1 MKYVVSVVC
10 LLLSSLAIGQVTLL
24 PKQMSTAYKGVV
36 YKKEWSIDLR
46 MHTNGWAVA
55 YNSAKIKTYYQT
67 NYYHFEFG
75 SIKDPRERRQNKNI
89 PFAGPQGRTIIPRS
103 FTFGKSNSV
112 YILRGG
118 IGRKKYLSEKAQKK
132 GVALGY
138 HYEIGPSI
146 AILKPYFLE
155 LFYPSA
161 EGNNEIELRT
171 EKYSESNADIF
182 TNENDIFGGAGFF
195 HGITETTFV
204 PGLQAKG
211 GLHFA
216 LGAFDQKVRALE
228 VGCMVDVYAKK
239 IPILVETEE
248 VSNKP
253 YFINLYLNLQFGKR
267 SIK

>member
-1 MKYVVSVVC
+1 MKYFISLC
-10 LLLSSLAIGQVTLL
+10 GLLFCFALSGQVTLL

-36 YKKEWSIDLR
+36 YKKEWSVDLR

-55 YNSAKIKTYYQT
+55 FNSATIKTYYQT

-75 SIKDPRERRQNKNI
+75 RIKDPRERRQNKNI
-89 PFAGPQGRTIIPRS
+89 PFAGPEGRTIIPRS
-103 FTFGKSNSV
+103 FTFGKQNSV
-112 YILRGG
+112 YVLRGG
-118 IGRKKYLSEKAQKK
+118 IGRKRYLSEKAQKK
-132 GVALGY
+132 GVAVGY
-138 HYEIGPSI
+138 HYEVGPSI

-161 EGNNEIELRT
+161 VGSNEIELRV
-171 EKYSESNADIF
+171 EKYSDSNADVF
-182 TNENDIFGGAGFF
+182 TDQNDIFGGAGFF
-195 HGITETTFV
+195 HGVTESTFV

-228 VGCMVDVYAKK
+228 VGCMVDVYVKK
-239 IPILVETEE
+239 VPILVETAE